1 MVESYSDLAWKIGP
15 PIEGSVS
22 NSTSTTEGMSP
33 GMWFRSKFAGGMCP
47 AACGTWQGKEKA
59 GDNTTPRGG
68 KFVGWIDIC
77 TSVKCQTHS

>member
-15 PIEGSVS
+15 PTGG
-22 NSTSTTEGMSP
+22 NTDMGMGTEK
-33 GMWFRSKFAGGMCP
+33 WFRSKFAGGMCP
-47 AACGTWQGKEKA
+47 AASGTWQGREKA